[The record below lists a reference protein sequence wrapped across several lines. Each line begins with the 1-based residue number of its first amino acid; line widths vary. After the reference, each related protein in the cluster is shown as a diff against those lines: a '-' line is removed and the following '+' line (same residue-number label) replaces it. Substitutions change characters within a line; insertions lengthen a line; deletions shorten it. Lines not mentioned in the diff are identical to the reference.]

1 MSEHDGPY
9 RKRHSSAGP
18 VVQGVCEG
26 GNGYNV
32 GRSVGIGTNPLTT
45 VEHGN
50 ALGIP
55 ESREDSRKG
64 FAEEVTFELSGK
76 E

>member
-18 VVQGVCEG
+18 VLQGVCEG
-26 GNGYNV
+26 RNGYNMV
-32 GRSVGIGTNPLTT
+32 RSVGIDTNPLTT
-45 VEHGN
+45 VEHMN
-50 ALGIP
+50 TLGTP
-55 ESREDSRKG
+55 GSGEDSRKG